1 MQPSRSLSVRIEK
14 RCLRLLAGLA
24 AMALALSSSSAAQVP
39 AIDPPSAVAN
49 FTLVKSE
56 FIDDPR
62 FGKDPFY
69 PTSTRRGRQVVTPV
83 PDPII
88 TVTELTLNGISG
100 SPKNPLPIINYRTFA
115 VGESAQMRI
124 KGQLVNVT
132 CVEVTDKVVKITV
145 NGIPQEL
152 SRNLR

>member
-1 MQPSRSLSVRIEK
+1 MQASRSLFVRIEK
-14 RCLRLLAGLA
+14 RCLPLLAGLA
-24 AMALALSSSSAAQVP
+24 AMALSLSSSGAAQVP

-69 PTSTRRGRQVVTPV
+69 PTSTRRHGQAVTPV
-83 PDPII
+83 VPTIV

-100 SPKNPLPIINYRTFA
+100 SRKDPLAIINYRTFA

-124 KGQLVNVT
+124 KGQVVNVT
-132 CVEVTDKVVKITV
+132 CVEINDKVVKITV

-152 SRNLR
+152 SRTLR